1 MALHKADN
9 KILYLYIS
17 PDWVPIGCATEH
29 SFSDRVDLIDVLI
42 DEWAASV
49 PANQGYDI
57 SFTGIQVESDTTI
70 RSYDELKLI
79 KRAKTLIQW
88 KIEDT
93 ITADQVTG
101 YGFITSISESAP
113 AGDLLTFD
121 GSILGFGLYTKIEL
135 LSGTSSGSSL
145 VSGAF
150 DVGGT
155 ADIWQDATEII
166 FQDGTEFVF

>member
-1 MALHKADN
+1 MGLHKADN

-17 PDWVPIGCATEH
+17 SDWVPIGCTTDH
-29 SFSDRVDLIDVLI
+29 SFSESVDLIDVLI

-49 PANQGYDI
+49 PGNQGYDI
-57 SFTGIQVESDTTI
+57 SFTGIQVESDPTI

-88 KIEDT
+88 KIQDT
-93 ITADQVTG
+93 ITLDEVTG

-113 AGDLLTFD
+113 AGDLLTFE
-121 GSILGFGLYTKIEL
+121 GSILGFGVYSNLEL
-135 LSGTSSGSSL
+135 S
-145 VSGAF
+145 
-150 DVGGT
+150 
-155 ADIWQDATEII
+155 ADIWQDGTEII